1 MGEFGSRAPARQI
14 IGEQDNHRNRGD
26 ESMHRIVMQRVSWI
40 ASAIVLFPIVGAV
53 AADSPDEL
61 ESIVVVGQK
70 ENESL
75 QKAPEAITAISTQ
88 QLRENFIRAPEDL
101 NSEVPS
107 LVIGQTDGYNHVVA
121 IRGIGLNSPQ
131 DDGSPASVSFHQNGI
146 FIPDPI
152 SLATNFLDVDHIEVL
167 RGPQGT
173 VFGQNSV
180 GGTVNVITVQPKLN
194 DFSGYTRLEFGSYDL
209 QHATA
214 AVNLPVSGTLA
225 VRLAGDFIQQQG
237 YATATE
243 VPGTDFQLDNNHN
256 YHLRVSALFQPVDAF
271 SLFGTLEY
279 AKTDQHEI
287 ESKNILDPATNPY
300 DETSDWPGL
309 FLYDQTLAGL
319 TATYDFGNN
328 LVLKSLSGL
337 EYTNQTGSNSESGL
351 TLALAT
357 PIYGGEN
364 VQYWLHDI
372 YSVTQEFDLSGK
384 NGPIDWVLGA
394 FYLHSR
400 TTDGYD
406 QYLRNASEPGAPNIL
421 NNEQESLVAPEI
433 AAGTLYFETSNAFRR
448 ESASGFGQGVYHITD
463 ELRGTLGFRYTDDRN
478 SSFLDNYFGDP
489 YLGGGF
495 VHLHQS
501 SNKVTWKAGLDYQVT
516 PENFV
521 YGSVSTGFKPGGGN
535 PGTAPAVVP
544 ANYKPETITAFEVGS
559 KNTAFDNRLIGN
571 VAAFYYID
579 KDMQYHAEDLI
590 NFDGGVDNIPD
601 VHIYGIEGE
610 LTALLPYHF
619 KISGNAT
626 AEKGKIVTHVETIDN
641 LAGNAANTEFANLYG
656 YPAFLDAEFGVEPPG
671 LPNGVQ
677 LLSNL
682 RAKGYRDVYGNPPPN
697 LPNYT
702 ATLALSQTST
712 FADGSSLLSRLQGN
726 YRDKYSNTVFSNPLY
741 TTPSYVLMNLLFD
754 YTFAKS
760 NFDVTFAVNNLA
772 DRAEV
777 SYRFTN
783 QYGGETTQTWFPPRE
798 YIVGFNY
805 RF

>member
-1 MGEFGSRAPARQI
+1 
-14 IGEQDNHRNRGD
+14 
-26 ESMHRIVMQRVSWI
+26 MHRTVTQRISWI
-40 ASAIVLFPIVGAV
+40 SSALIVLPFVGAV
-53 AADSPDEL
+53 AAESSDEL

-70 ENESL
+70 ENEDL
-75 QKAPEAITAISTQ
+75 QRAPEAITALSADT
-88 QLRENFIRAPEDL
+88 LKNNFIRAPEDL

-107 LVIGQTDGYNHVVA
+107 LVIGQTDGYNHVVS

-152 SLATNFLDVDHIEVL
+152 SLATSFLDVDHIEVL

-180 GGTVNVITVQPKLN
+180 GGTVNVITVQPKL
-194 DFSGYTRLEFGSYDL
+194 DGGYSGYTYLEFGSFDL
-209 QHATA
+209 KHVTA
-214 AVNLPVSGTLA
+214 AVNLPVSSTFALR
-225 VRLAGDFIQQQG
+225 VAGDFIDQQG
-237 YATATE
+237 YATATQ
-243 VPGTDFQLDNNHN
+243 VPGSNFQLDNNHN
-256 YHLRVSALFQPVDAF
+256 YHVRVTALFQPSDDF
-271 SLFGTLEY
+271 SVTATADY
-279 AKTDQHEI
+279 AKTNQHEV
-287 ESKNILDPATNPY
+287 ESKNIYDPNPNPY
-300 DETSDWPGL
+300 QETSDWPGL
-309 FLYDQTLAGL
+309 FLYNQTLGSL
-319 TATYDFGNN
+319 VATYNFDKMVF
-328 LVLKSLSGL
+328 KSLSGV

-351 TLALAT
+351 NIPLAT
-357 PIYGGEN
+357 ALYGGEN

-372 YSVTQEFDLSGK
+372 YSVTQEFDLSSKPG
-384 NGPIDWVLGA
+384 GPLDWVLGV

-406 QYLRNASEPGAPNIL
+406 QYLRNAQQPGAPNIL
-421 NNEQESLVAPEI
+421 NNQVEGLVAPEI
-433 AAGTLYFETSNAFRR
+433 AAGTLYFETSNTFRR
-448 ESASGFGQGVYHITD
+448 ESGSGFGQATYHIND
-463 ELRGTLGFRYTDDRN
+463 ALRATVGFRYTVDRN

-489 YLGGGF
+489 NLGGGF

-501 SNKVTWKAGLDYQVT
+501 ASKLTWKAGLDYQVT
-516 PENFV
+516 PENFL

-544 ANYKPETITAFEVGS
+544 ADYKPETITAFELGS
-559 KNTAFDNRLIGN
+559 KNSVLDNKLVAN

-579 KDMQYHAEDLI
+579 KNMQYHAEDLI
-590 NFDGGVDNIPD
+590 NFDGGVDNLPD
-601 VHIYGIEGE
+601 VHIYGVEGE

-619 KISGNAT
+619 RLSGNAT
-626 AEKGKIVTHVETIDN
+626 AEKGKIVSHVSTLDN
-641 LAGNAANTEFANLYG
+641 LAGNAANAQFAALYG
-656 YPAFLDAEFGVEPPG
+656 YPAFLSAEFGG
-671 LPNGVQ
+671 AGAQILN
-677 LLSNL
+677 NL
-682 RAKGYRDVYGNPPPN
+682 RAQGYRDVYGNGPPN

-702 ATLALSQTST
+702 ATAALSQTST
-712 FADGSSLLSRLQGN
+712 FADGSSLLSRLQGS
-726 YRDKYSNTVFSNPLY
+726 YRDHYSNTVFSNPLY

-754 YTFAKS
+754 YTFANS
-760 NFDVTFAVNNLA
+760 NFDVKLAINNLA

>member
-1 MGEFGSRAPARQI
+1 
-14 IGEQDNHRNRGD
+14 
-26 ESMHRIVMQRVSWI
+26 MHRTVTQRITCLS
-40 ASAIVLFPIVGAV
+40 SAIVLFSVVGYAV
-53 AADSPDEL
+53 ADSSDEL

-75 QKAPEAITAISTQ
+75 QKAPEAITALSADA
-88 QLRENFIRAPEDL
+88 LKDNFIRAPEDL
-101 NSEVPS
+101 NSQVPS

-152 SLATNFLDVDHIEVL
+152 SLATNFLDVDHVEVL

-180 GGTVNVITVQPKLN
+180 GGTVNVITVQPKI
-194 DFSGYTRLEFGSYDL
+194 DGGYTGYARLEYGSYDL
-209 QHATA
+209 EHATA
-214 AVNLPVSGTLA
+214 AVNLPLSSVFAL
-225 VRLAGDFIQQQG
+225 RLAGDFVQQQG

-256 YHLRVSALFQPVDAF
+256 YHLRITALFQPTDAF
-271 SLFGTLEY
+271 SVTASAEY

-287 ESKNILDPATNPY
+287 ESKNILDPNPNPY

-309 FLYDQTLAGL
+309 FLYNQTLGSLIAS
-319 TATYDFGNN
+319 YDFGNM
-328 LVLKSLSGL
+328 VFKSLSGL

-351 TLALAT
+351 TIALAT

-372 YSVTQEFDLSGK
+372 YSFTQEFDLSSKPG
-384 NGPIDWVLGA
+384 GVLDWVLGA

-406 QYLRNASEPGAPNIL
+406 QYLRNAQEPGTPNIL
-421 NNEQESLVAPEI
+421 NDEVESLVAPEI

-448 ESASGFGQGVYHITD
+448 ESISGFGQGIYHVSD
-463 ELRGTLGFRYTDDRN
+463 ALRATLGFRYTEDRN

-489 YLGGGF
+489 DLGGAF
-495 VHLHQS
+495 VHLHQTAS
-501 SNKVTWKAGLDYQVT
+501 KLTWKAALDYQVT

-544 ANYKPETITAFEVGS
+544 ADYKPETITAFEVGS
-559 KNTAFDNRLIGN
+559 KNSMFDNHFIANL
-571 VAAFYYID
+571 AAFYYID

-590 NFDGGVDNIPD
+590 NFDGGVDNLPD

-619 KISGNAT
+619 RFSTNLT
-626 AEKGKIVTHVETIDN
+626 AEEGKIVSHVATLDN
-641 LAGNAANTEFANLYG
+641 IAGNEANAAFAAEYG
-656 YPAFLDAEFGVEPPG
+656 EDAFLDAEFGVYNPA
-671 LPNGVQ
+671 LPQGIQ
-677 LLSNL
+677 ILTAL
-682 RAKGYRDVYGNPPPN
+682 REKGYHDVYGNPPPN
-697 LPNYT
+697 LPRYT
-702 ATLALSQTST
+702 ATAALSQTST
-712 FADGSSLLSRLQGN
+712 FPDGSSLLSRLQGN
-726 YRDKYSNTVFSNPLY
+726 YRDHYSNTVFTSPIY
-741 TTPSYVLMNLLFD
+741 TTPSYILFNLLFD
-754 YTFAKS
+754 YTFANS
-760 NFDVTFAVNNLA
+760 NFDMTFAINNLA